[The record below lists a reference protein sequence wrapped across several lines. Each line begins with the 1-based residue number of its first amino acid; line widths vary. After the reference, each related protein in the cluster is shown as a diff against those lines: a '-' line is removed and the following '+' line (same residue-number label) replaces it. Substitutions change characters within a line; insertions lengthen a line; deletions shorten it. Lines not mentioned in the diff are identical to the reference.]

1 MNIIEI
7 IKVIILGIVE
17 GFTEWLPIS
26 STGHMLLVDDIL
38 HLNVSPEFKTMFMVV
53 IQLGA
58 ILAVVVMFF
67 GKLNPFSPKKSSQQR
82 KETWIMWSKIII
94 ACLPAA
100 IIGLAFDDW
109 LDEHLYKTP
118 VIAATLIIYGILFI
132 VIEKRHQN
140 VEPRIKKVEDIDY
153 VTAFSIGAF
162 QVLSLIPG
170 TSRSGSTILGG
181 IILGASRTL
190 ASEFSFFLG
199 IPTMFGASFLK
210 LVKFGFHYSAQEV
223 VYLLLGMIV
232 AFVVSVYVIRLLL
245 NWVKKHDF
253 TFFGYDRIVLGV
265 IVLVWSAVRSI
276 LLA

>member
-1 MNIIEI
+1 M
-7 IKVIILGIVE
+7 
-17 GFTEWLPIS
+17 
-26 STGHMLLVDDIL
+26 
-38 HLNVSPEFKTMFMVV
+38 
-53 IQLGA
+53 
-58 ILAVVVMFF
+58 
-67 GKLNPFSPKKSSQQR
+67 
-82 KETWIMWSKIII
+82 
-94 ACLPAA
+94 
-100 IIGLAFDDW
+100 
-109 LDEHLYKTP
+109 
-118 VIAATLIIYGILFI
+118 IAATLIIYGILFI

-253 TFFGYDRIVLGV
+253 TFFGYYRIVLGV

>member
-38 HLNVSPEFKTMFMVV
+38 HLNVSPEF
-53 IQLGA
+53 
-58 ILAVVVMFF
+58 VMFF

-181 IILGASRTL
+181 IILGTSRTL

-253 TFFGYDRIVLGV
+253 TFFGYYRIVLGV

>member
-67 GKLNPFSPKKSSQQR
+67 VKLNPFSPKKSSQQR

-153 VTAFSIGAF
+153 
-162 QVLSLIPG
+162 
-170 TSRSGSTILGG
+170 R
-181 IILGASRTL
+181 
-190 ASEFSFFLG
+190 
-199 IPTMFGASFLK
+199 
-210 LVKFGFHYSAQEV
+210 
-223 VYLLLGMIV
+223 
-232 AFVVSVYVIRLLL
+232 
-245 NWVKKHDF
+245 
-253 TFFGYDRIVLGV
+253 
-265 IVLVWSAVRSI
+265 
-276 LLA
+276 

>member
-245 NWVKKHDF
+245 N
-253 TFFGYDRIVLGV
+253 
-265 IVLVWSAVRSI
+265 
-276 LLA
+276 